1 MKNRYFSVTWHE
13 AWRSDLLWYIDVKR
27 KIGVRMENAVI
38 YARYSSHSQTEA
50 TIEKQ
55 IEECRKYAEAREFKI
70 VGEYVDRAKTGTN
83 FDRVEFQRMMHD
95 AKNKKFVAVIVF
107 AVNRFGRDSL
117 QSKLYIKEL
126 SKMGITVHST
136 TESFV
141 KSEEPTEK
149 LMTNI
154 IMSIDEF
161 YSDELSA
168 KITYGMKQAAEKGF
182 AVGGQQILGYKVVNR
197 RFEVDEK
204 TSLIVKE
211 IFDMFVYQR
220 KSRAEIIRYFDE
232 NGVLTPQRKKF
243 KDNIVKRVLMNEK
256 YIGRYNYKGQ
266 YVGDFMPKIIDEQ
279 TFYRAQELIKKRKKA
294 PVNIPERESYLLSG
308 KIYCENCGKLYI
320 GYSGRSKSKNKL
332 HKYYACSGYK
342 AHKCKCKPMRKQEL
356 EILVINEVMKLLT
369 DKRIRSIAK
378 EVAKIS
384 AEDPYSNKYKNL
396 KKEEEVLKKKIKN
409 LLSAVEDG
417 IATKIVYEQLSTRE
431 QELEVLQRRIKEAKL
446 LDTAITEV
454 DVISF
459 LNAFKNGNVENASLN
474 KMVCDMLIYQVLVS
488 DLADNKK
495 EITIVCN
502 AHNHN
507 LNSLDYSTCTS
518 SSPNYKY
525 GGDEGSRT
533 PVQE

>member
-1 MKNRYFSVTWHE
+1 
-13 AWRSDLLWYIDVKR
+13 
-27 KIGVRMENAVI
+27 MENAVI

-55 IEECRKYAEAREFKI
+55 IEECTKYAESRGFDI

-83 FDRVEFQRMMHD
+83 FDRVEFQKMMHD

-126 SKMGITVHST
+126 NKMGITVDST

-168 KITYGMKQAAEKGF
+168 KITYGMKQAAEKGWI
-182 AVGGQQILGYKVVNR
+182 VGGPRLFGYKVVDK
-197 RFEVDEK
+197 RFEIDEK
-204 TSLIVKE
+204 NAVVVKE
-211 IFDMFVYQR
+211 IFDQYVYQR
-220 KSRAEIIRYFDE
+220 KSRAEIRRYLDE
-232 NGVLTPQRKKF
+232 NGIVTTKGKKF
-243 KDNIVKRVLMNEK
+243 NTNMVTRLLSNEK
-256 YIGRYNYKGQ
+256 YTGRYIYKNQ
-266 YVGDFMPKIIDEQ
+266 FIGDYIPQIIDEK
-279 TFYRAQELIKKRKKA
+279 TFRLAQELMECHQKSPSRNK
-294 PVNIPERESYLLSG
+294 EEGMYMLSG
-308 KIYCENCGKLYI
+308 KVFCRNCNKKMI
-320 GYSGRSKSKNKL
+320 GYSGHSKTKYKL
-332 HKYYACSGYK
+332 HKYYACNSYR
-342 AHKCKCKPMRKQEL
+342 AHKCNCKPMRKEEL

-369 DKRIRSIAK
+369 DNKIHMIAK
-378 EVAKIS
+378 RVAKIN
-384 AEDPYSNKYKNL
+384 AEDPLSNRYKNL
-396 KKEEEVLKKKIKN
+396 KKEETALKTRVDN
-409 LLSAVEDG
+409 LIEAIESG
-417 IATKIVYEQLSTRE
+417 IASKRVYDQLEARE
-431 QELEVLQRRIKEAKL
+431 KELEVLQQKVLDAKL
-446 LDTAITEV
+446 SLSGVTEQ

-459 LNAFKNGNVENASLN
+459 LTGFRQGDVDNREMK
-474 KMVCDMLIYQVLVS
+474 KMVFDILIHQVFVS
-488 DLADNKK
+488 ESDNKK

-502 AHNHN
+502 VHNHN
-507 LNSLDYSTCTS
+507 LDFINERVSFESSCIST
-518 SSPNYKY
+518 N

>member
-1 MKNRYFSVTWHE
+1 MKKCQANTKVF
-13 AWRSDLLWYIDVKR
+13 DLCNELKLWYITPVR

-55 IEECRKYAEAREFKI
+55 IEECKKYAEARGFKVI
-70 VGEYVDRAKTGTN
+70 GEYVDRAKTGTN
-83 FDRVEFQRMMHD
+83 FDRLEFQRMMHD
-95 AKNKKFVAVIVF
+95 AKSKKFSVVIVF

-126 SKMGITVHST
+126 NKMGIIVHST

-168 KITYGMKQAAEKGF
+168 KITYGMKQAAEKGL
-182 AVGGQQILGYKVVNR
+182 AVGGQQILGYKVIDR

-232 NGVLTPQRKKF
+232 NGILTPQGKKF
-243 KDNIVKRVLMNEK
+243 KDNIIKRVLMNEK
-256 YIGRYNYKGQ
+256 YIGRYIYKGQ

-279 TFYRAQELIKKRKKA
+279 TFYRAQELLKARKKA
-294 PVNIPERESYLLSG
+294 PINIADRESYLLSG
-308 KIYCENCGKLYI
+308 KIYCENCGKLYT
-320 GYSGRSKSKNKL
+320 GYSGQSKTKNRL
-332 HKYYACSGYK
+332 HKYYSCSGYK
-342 AHKCKCKPMRKQEL
+342 AHKCNCKPMRKEEL
-356 EILVINEVMKLLT
+356 EILVINETLKLLT
-369 DKRIRSIAK
+369 EKNIRRIAK

-384 AEDPYSNKYKNL
+384 AEDPYSNKYKSL
-396 KKEEEVLKKKIKN
+396 KKEEDALKKKIKN
-409 LLSAVEDG
+409 LISAVEDG
-417 IATKIVYEQLSTRE
+417 IATKFIYEQLSERE
-431 QELEVLQRRIKEAKL
+431 NELDVLQRRIAEAKL
-446 LDTAITEV
+446 LDTAIAEC

-459 LNAFKNGNVENASLN
+459 LNEFKNGNIENPAIN
-474 KMVCDMLIYQVLVS
+474 KMMCDLLIHQVLVS
-488 DLADNKK
+488 DSGDNKK

-507 LNSLDYSTCTS
+507 LDSVSYSTIFKG
-518 SSPNYKY
+518 SPNLKY